1 MTAVAPGPGAPR
13 KRSELALRI
22 ASSLVLA
29 PVALAAVYLGAPWFD
44 LLVALLALAMAL
56 EWARMAWGAGYAQ
69 PGFTIAIVVLFAVG
83 LAHQGQAGITAAG
96 IGLAL
101 VAAIAVDRASGDWR
115 RTWIMGGVAYV
126 AVPCAAMIWL
136 RSAHQGGFEAVLWV
150 VLTVWATDI
159 AAYAVGRTLGGP
171 KLAPRISPGK
181 TWSGLAGGMA
191 GAGLV
196 SAGFLAWGAGGG
208 SATIVLGFVAGA
220 VLAVVAQA
228 GDLFESGVKRHFGA
242 KDSGWLIP
250 GHGGVL
256 DRLDGVLAAA
266 PATAAVLWFWGGEF
280 PTWR

>member
-1 MTAVAPGPGAPR
+1 MTAAAPGPGAPR

-22 ASSLVLA
+22 ASSLVLV
-29 PVALAAVYLGAPWFD
+29 PVALAAVYMGAPWFD

-96 IGLAL
+96 IALAL
-101 VAAIAVDRASGDWR
+101 GAAIVVDRASGDWR

-136 RSAHQGGFEAVLWV
+136 RSAHQGGLEAVLWV
-150 VLTVWATDI
+150 LLTVWATDI
-159 AAYAVGRTLGGP
+159 AAYAVGRTVGGP

-196 SAGFLAWGAGGG
+196 SAGFLAWGTGGG
-208 SATIVLGFVAGA
+208 SATIVLGFLAGA
-220 VLAVVAQA
+220 VLALVAQA